1 MKHFKAFF
9 LAFSAVLACCLAGCE
24 TPEQPDNQ
32 DPPKPVAVESVSLS
46 SQSMDLKVGESAT
59 LTATIKPS
67 NAQATVSWSTS
78 NASVATVSSGKVTA
92 VAEGTATISASA
104 EGKSANCQVTVKA
117 SAPAVVEV
125 TSVTLDH
132 HELTLK
138 EGESKQLKV
147 SVKPDNA
154 TDKTVSWSTSN
165 PAIVTVDKDGNV
177 KAVAEG
183 TATVAVAHGNLSDA
197 CKITVTAS
205 AIPVTSISLD
215 KTTLTL
221 AEQDTYQ
228 LKATVN
234 PDNATDKTVTWS
246 TSNPAVA
253 TVSSSGLVTAKA
265 EGSATITAKAGDKS
279 ATCEVTVA
287 PNGIPVDAVY
297 LNKSS
302 LSLTENETY
311 QLKATVNP
319 DNATDKTVTW
329 STSNPA
335 VATVSSSG
343 LVTAKAEGS
352 ATITAKAG
360 DKSATCE
367 VTVAPNGIPVDAVYL
382 NKSSLSLTENE
393 TYQLSVAVTPDNAT
407 DKTVTWSTSN
417 AAIATVSDNGLVT
430 AIKEGSA
437 TITAKAGDKTATCAV
452 TVSKKVIPVTSVT
465 LNKASLALTEQETFQ
480 LSATVSPD
488 NATDKTVT
496 WSSSNTAVATVSNNG
511 LVTAIKEGSA
521 TITAKAGDK
530 TATCAVTVSKKVVAV
545 TSVTLN
551 KSSLTLTEQ
560 ETFQLSASVSPD
572 NATDKT
578 VTWSSSNTAV
588 ATVSDSGLVT
598 AVKEGSATITA
609 KAGDKTA
616 TCTVTISKTVV
627 AVTSVTLNKTSLSL
641 MEQDTYQLVA
651 TVTPADATDKTVT
664 WTSSN
669 SSVATV
675 DGNGVV
681 KGVAVGS
688 ATITAKAGS
697 KTATCAVTI
706 TQMIIPVTS
715 ITLDYAFYEI
725 ARGKVFTL
733 TATVLPDNATNRTVT
748 WSSSNKAVATV
759 DKNGNVTAVK
769 AGTTTI
775 TATVGNL
782 SASCVVTVVVP
793 VTSIVLNITSKTL
806 KENETVKLTATVKPT
821 DATDPSVSWAS
832 DKPNVATVDN
842 NGNVTAVSEGVAT
855 ITATAGEMTA
865 TCTITVSNT
874 ASGGH
879 EGTGTEIWD

>member
-1 MKHFKAFF
+1 MSLFFHKLQWFIAMPFAMKYFKAFF
-9 LAFSAVLACCLAGCE
+9 LAFSAVLTCCLAGCE
-24 TPEQPDNQ
+24 TPEQPGNQ

-46 SQSMDLKVGESAT
+46 SQSLDLKVGESAT

-67 NAQATVSWSTS
+67 DAQATVSWSTS

-132 HELTLK
+132 HELALK

-165 PAIVTVDKDGNV
+165 PAIVTVDKNGNI

-183 TATVAVAHGNLSDA
+183 TATVAAAHGNLSDA

-221 AEQDTYQ
+221 AEQD
-228 LKATVN
+228 
-234 PDNATDKTVTWS
+234 
-246 TSNPAVA
+246 
-253 TVSSSGLVTAKA
+253 
-265 EGSATITAKAGDKS
+265 
-279 ATCEVTVA
+279 
-287 PNGIPVDAVY
+287 
-297 LNKSS
+297 
-302 LSLTENETY
+302 TY

-511 LVTAIKEGSA
+511 LVTA
-521 TITAKAGDK
+521 
-530 TATCAVTVSKKVVAV
+530 
-545 TSVTLN
+545 
-551 KSSLTLTEQ
+551 
-560 ETFQLSASVSPD
+560 
-572 NATDKT
+572 
-578 VTWSSSNTAV
+578 
-588 ATVSDSGLVT
+588 
-598 AVKEGSATITA
+598 VKEGSATITA

-651 TVTPADATDKTVT
+651 TVIPADATDKTVT

>member
-311 QLKATVNP
+311 QL
-319 DNATDKTVTW
+319 
-329 STSNPA
+329 
-335 VATVSSSG
+335 
-343 LVTAKAEGS
+343 
-352 ATITAKAG
+352 
-360 DKSATCE
+360 
-367 VTVAPNGIPVDAVYL
+367 
-382 NKSSLSLTENE
+382 
-393 TYQLSVAVTPDNAT
+393 SVAVTPDNAT

-588 ATVSDSGLVT
+588 ATVSDNGLVT

-715 ITLDYAFYEI
+715 ITLDYAFYEL
-725 ARGKVFTL
+725 ARGQVFTL

>member
-311 QLKATVNP
+311 QL
-319 DNATDKTVTW
+319 
-329 STSNPA
+329 
-335 VATVSSSG
+335 
-343 LVTAKAEGS
+343 
-352 ATITAKAG
+352 
-360 DKSATCE
+360 
-367 VTVAPNGIPVDAVYL
+367 
-382 NKSSLSLTENE
+382 
-393 TYQLSVAVTPDNAT
+393 SVAVTPDNAT

-588 ATVSDSGLVT
+588 ATVSDNGLVT